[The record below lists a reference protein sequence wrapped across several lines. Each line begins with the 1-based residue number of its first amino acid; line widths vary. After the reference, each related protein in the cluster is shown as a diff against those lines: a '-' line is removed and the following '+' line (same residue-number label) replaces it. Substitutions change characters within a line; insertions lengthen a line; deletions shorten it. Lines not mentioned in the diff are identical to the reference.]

1 MEKDRAEHHAQGMA
15 GMHVADFDDGRT
27 HRHGSDAML
36 SEEFEPSCLT
46 IRLGAIVENFRSM
59 QRLAAPAAAAAV
71 VKADAYGLGM
81 PLVATA
87 LQARAHCDTF
97 FVARHREGVQLR
109 PLVPHARI
117 YVLDGAP
124 PEAVPA
130 LISYR
135 LTPVLNSITEVAG
148 WGAAGRAMRTEL
160 DAALHIDTGM
170 NRLGVPTDELAVL
183 AAEAGKRFQHIRIVL
198 LMSHLACSDDPS
210 SPMNPLQLDRFRTAL
225 AMLPTAPASL
235 ASSGGVMLGKDYAF
249 DLVRPG
255 LGLYGGNP
263 QPAKPNPFLVA
274 ARLTGR
280 VLQVRRVD
288 KGESVGYGATFRA
301 GQSTAIATVSLGY
314 ADGLMRANGNR
325 GEAVIEGVRAPI
337 AGRVSMDLLT
347 LDVSGMASVR
357 AGMEV
362 EFVGD
367 TITLEELAE
376 TSGTASYEIL
386 TSLSHR
392 AKRVYVE
399 DAR

>member
-1 MEKDRAEHHAQGMA
+1 MRGADSDSDQAHGPGRD
-15 GMHVADFDDGRT
+15 VA
-27 HRHGSDAML
+27 S
-36 SEEFEPSCLT
+36 SEDFEPSCLT
-46 IRLGAIVENFRSM
+46 IRLGAIVENFRRVR
-59 QRLAAPAAAAAV
+59 QLAAPAAAAAV

-87 LQARAHCDTF
+87 LAARAHCDTF
-97 FVARHREGVQLR
+97 FVARHSEGVQLR
-109 PLVPHARI
+109 PLVPNARI

-124 PEAVPA
+124 PDAVPA
-130 LISYR
+130 LISHR
-135 LTPVLNSITEVAG
+135 LTPVLNSITEVAAWSG
-148 WGAAGRAMRTEL
+148 AGRAMRADL
-160 DAALHIDTGM
+160 DAALHVDTGM

-183 AAEAGKRFQHIRIVL
+183 AAEAAKRFQHIRIVL
-198 LMSHLACSDDPS
+198 VMSHLACADDPA

-235 ASSGGVMLGKDYAF
+235 ASSGGVMLGKNYAF
-249 DLVRPG
+249 DVVRPG

-263 QPAKPNPFLVA
+263 QPAKPNPFMVA

-288 KGESVGYGATFRA
+288 KGDSVGYGASFRSGRPA
-301 GQSTAIATVSLGY
+301 AIATVSLGY

-325 GEAVIEGVRAPI
+325 GSAVIEGARAPI
-337 AGRVSMDLLT
+337 VGRISMDLVT
-347 LDVSGMASVR
+347 LDVTDINTVR
-357 AGMEV
+357 PGTEV

-367 TITLEELAE
+367 GVTLEDLAAS
-376 TSGTASYEIL
+376 SGTASYEIL

-392 AKRVYVE
+392 ARRVYVE